1 MVLWIILTGLVTLV
15 QCKDTV
21 SRTQGY
27 IRHEFPGNIKFTFPH
42 DAVNDTFEELKVS
55 LNKGFSKTETVC
67 VVFFNST
74 QIKFEENNCRVKK
87 VAHEVTF
94 SLWVN
99 NTDIYF
105 FHKERMFPPPYKS
118 EWDNGT
124 IIHIKEPKCNE
135 PEIKKNLD
143 HSLSLFIALGCFAL
157 YSIIITTAFLYIVRK
172 GRRTRIQ
179 QSEYINVVPRR
190 PRPHLSCVAYATTP
204 AICHSR

>member
-1 MVLWIILTGLVTLV
+1 MVLWIILTVGLVTSV

-21 SRTQGY
+21 PSTQGY
-27 IRHEFPGNIKFTFPH
+27 ILYAFPGNISLTFYR
-42 DAVNDTFEELKVS
+42 DVNDTNEEFKVS
-55 LNKGFSKTETVC
+55 LNKGVNKAETVC
-67 VVFFNST
+67 VGFFNST
-74 QIKFEENNCRVKK
+74 QITFDENNCRVTR
-87 VAHEVTF
+87 VERNVTF
-94 SLWVN
+94 YLWVN

-105 FHKERMFPPPYKS
+105 FHKEKMYPPPYKS

-124 IIHIKEPKCNE
+124 IIHIKEPTRNK

-143 HSLSLFIALGCFAL
+143 PPLSLFIALGCFAL